1 MNTPPTEE
9 QCQDIVVELKSG
21 TLVVCSNRACDLH
34 KGAASHGVVLA
45 SSLLQQEVA
54 TISGLVDGHP
64 ALVTSYR
71 SELSGIVAALYLVYR
86 LCQFYNIT
94 TGTMKF
100 YCDNKGA
107 LSNAFKPI
115 KAGITPY
122 FDADHDL
129 IEVAQSML
137 QLIPVLIATEWVKGH
152 YSGNNREYK
161 HDLNDSADRLAGD
174 YQRCQYPHRTI
185 RQPVAPPDYRIRL
198 LHDMSVMTS
207 KVASTLAVSLHDTPI
222 VAHILRK
229 TGWTQLI
236 FERVHWDAHE
246 RAFCQLPRYSQHS
259 MAKLIHSLANTNRQ
273 NNLYYEDSSL
283 CPICH
288 EAEETMR
295 HVLTCSHLA
304 SQHPDKEMTTLIKVL
319 QTAHTP
325 QQIIETLQLDSTG
338 GGVIPFLPKPNLLL
352 QAPS

>member
-1 MNTPPTEE
+1 
-9 QCQDIVVELKSG
+9 
-21 TLVVCSNRACDLH
+21 
-34 KGAASHGVVLA
+34 
-45 SSLLQQEVA
+45 
-54 TISGLVDGHP
+54 
-64 ALVTSYR
+64 
-71 SELSGIVAALYLVYR
+71 
-86 LCQFYNIT
+86 
-94 TGTMKF
+94 MKF

-295 HVLTCSHLA
+295 HVLTCSHPLA